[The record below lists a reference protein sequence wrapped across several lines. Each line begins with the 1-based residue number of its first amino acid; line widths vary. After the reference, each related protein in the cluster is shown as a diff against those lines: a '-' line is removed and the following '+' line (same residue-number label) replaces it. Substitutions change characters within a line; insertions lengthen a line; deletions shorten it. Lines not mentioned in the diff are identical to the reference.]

1 MLAGAAGDRRP
12 DREDRPVTYLKDLGW
27 LLLAGLLI
35 PVFMAVALGSVVF
48 LIARH
53 LYWWI
58 RGHTTRTSRIAPAD
72 AK

>member
-1 MLAGAAGDRRP
+1 MLPGAAGDQRRDP
-12 DREDRPVTYLKDLGW
+12 RNRLVTYLKDLGW

-35 PVFMAVALGSVVF
+35 PVFMAAAVAGLVF
-48 LIARH
+48 IIGQH

-58 RGHTTRTSRIAPAD
+58 RGNTTRTSRISRAD